1 MASIKE
7 VAERAQVSTASV
19 SRVLAGK
26 KVRPEVLKRVMKAVD
41 ALGYRPNRV
50 ARSLRSNKSTTIG
63 LVVADIQNTYF
74 TQICRAVEDTASRS
88 GFAVFLCNSD
98 EDPAKESTYLSL
110 LRDENVAGAIVAP
123 TAETIRTLQP
133 EALLQLPLVM
143 IDRHPGRLAVDS
155 VVLDNVGAA
164 SELTAHL
171 LTHGRRRIAGL
182 FGANSATGAE
192 RHKGFLAAHHALK
205 LEPIKELTRFVPPR
219 QDDGYSAAKAL
230 LAMSHP
236 PDALITSNG
245 LLAAGAFRAIAESG
259 LACPEK
265 IAFASFDDTM
275 WAPMV
280 SPAVTVIEQP
290 TYEIG
295 QTATELLMARIQNS
309 ARAVRSVTLPYKL
322 IPRQSCGCAR

>member
-7 VAERAQVSTASV
+7 VAEHAQVSTASV

-26 KVRPEVLKRVMKAVD
+26 ITRDEVRRRVMKSVE
-41 ALGYRPNRV
+41 ALNYRPNRV

-98 EDPAKESTYLSL
+98 EDPAKEATYLSL

-123 TAETIRTLQP
+123 TAETVRTLR
-133 EALLQLPLVM
+133 ADSLVQLPLVM

-164 SELTAHL
+164 TELAGHL
-171 LTHGRRRIAGL
+171 LSHGRRRIAGL
-182 FGANSATGAE
+182 FGANSATGTE
-192 RHKGFLAAHHALK
+192 RHQGFVAAHHAMT
-205 LEPIKELTRFVPPR
+205 LEPIAELTRFVPPR
-219 QDDGYSAAKAL
+219 QDDGYTAAMAL

-236 PDALITSNG
+236 PDAIVTSNG
-245 LLAAGAFRAIAESG
+245 LLAAGAFRAIAERG
-259 LACPEK
+259 LSCPEK
-265 IAFASFDDTM
+265 IAFASFDDTT

-295 QTATELLMARIQNS
+295 QTATELLLARIQNPT
-309 ARAVRSVTLPYKL
+309 RAVRSVTLPYRL
-322 IPRQSCGCAR
+322 IRRQSCGCGR